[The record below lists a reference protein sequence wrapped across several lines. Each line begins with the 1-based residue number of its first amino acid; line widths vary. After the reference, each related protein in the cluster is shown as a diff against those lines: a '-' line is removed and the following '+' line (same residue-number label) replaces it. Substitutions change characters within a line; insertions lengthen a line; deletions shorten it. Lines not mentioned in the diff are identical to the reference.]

1 MAGAEQFVSIK
12 GKLTKVPCVEV
23 GGKPVVVTGK
33 WLRMA
38 AVMDEPL
45 VEGKIV
51 EDPVAFTE
59 QMRKSAVRADIF
71 SYAQK
76 LPEITPLYNYNFE
89 WDNLAAVPITTY
101 NDWWEKRLP
110 QESRKNVRRAGKRG
124 VVVRTVAFDDEF
136 VKGIQGIYNET
147 PVRQGRRFWHFGKD
161 FETVKRENATYLD
174 RSAFIGAY
182 LGEELIG
189 FIKIVF
195 VDRNATI
202 MQIITKNQHHDKR
215 PMNALLASAVEL
227 CVSRGMSY
235 LLYGKYVYGKKEGSQ
250 MTEFKRR
257 NGFEEI
263 KFPRYFLP
271 LTIRGKLAVRSGL
284 HLGVRNLIPVPVI
297 NLLLNLRLQ
306 LYRNLYRSRQTSGD
320 SAQEARENA

>member
-1 MAGAEQFVSIK
+1 
-12 GKLTKVPCVEV
+12 
-23 GGKPVVVTGK
+23 
-33 WLRMA
+33 
-38 AVMDEPL
+38 MDEPL

-51 EDPVAFTE
+51 EDPAVFIE

-71 SYAQK
+71 SFAQK
-76 LPEITPLYNYNFE
+76 LPEITPLYNYSFE
-89 WDNLAAVPITTY
+89 WDNLAVVPVTTY

-124 VVVRTVAFDDEF
+124 VVVKAVAFDDEF

-161 FETVKRENATYLD
+161 FETVKRENMTYLD

-202 MQIITKNQHHDKR
+202 MQIITKNAHQDKR

-227 CVSRGMSY
+227 CVSRGMSF
-235 LLYGKYVYGKKEGSQ
+235 LLYGKYVYGKKEASL

-257 NGFEEI
+257 NGFEEV

-271 LTIRGKLAVRSGL
+271 LTIEGSWPIRSGL
-284 HLGVRNLIPVPVI
+284 HLGR
-297 NLLLNLRLQ
+297 
-306 LYRNLYRSRQTSGD
+306 
-320 SAQEARENA
+320 